1 MPQYT
6 FLIGATALATTSA
19 ARGTED
25 GDIILI
31 VKASTN
37 QPSSNPEAEALVFA
51 SAQQAAADAISA
63 ALLDDPNALD
73 SPNAEI
79 SAHIANAKGPS
90 FTVTKRSL
98 AYVTAQWRRLVQ
110 QPQASPPNHPPPPP
124 QPQADPRVGRLIS
137 GRIPTRF
144 LNNQPVW
151 SDIVNA
157 KVVRR
162 TEDVED
168 SYLIDSD
175 QAGLFYLDG
184 TSVDLFSAPAPPE
197 RDVLHLPSSSP
208 SEQLVIQQL
217 AIIKRAPFSRALS
230 DPAHL
235 DAQEAWEILKLMRP
249 ASANQP
255 IPSLPFLQHVLSF
268 HAPSLHMVTVTNLPP
283 NPTLAEIVA
292 ALSEALMR
300 APFVPPAF
308 APADPL
314 PPRAESLDLPQP
326 TPPQPFP
333 LPPSQPLQTNS
344 VSFSDPSWSTR
355 YPLAAQMAAAAA
367 SQQDWDD
374 FLDAS
379 CDISDPER
387 AATIRSSEYTKLGAL
402 SRHLRKH
409 VTSQKLQSIIDD
421 EQQGGAA
428 LETAMLINV
437 LLSLPSQTTSDGT
450 YAPHEHLLW
459 ALLALSL
466 FANALLRYIAS
477 AIISPPLSCTN

>member
-37 QPSSNPEAEALVFA
+37 QPSSNPEAEALVFT

-300 APFVPPAF
+300 APFVRRLSHPPILSLLEQNHSICRNRLLRSRFRYLLLSHSRPIASVF
-308 APADPL
+308 LTHPGRRATRS
-314 PPRAESLDLPQP
+314 PPRWRPPPLRSRIGTIFWTPLATSP
-326 TPPQPFP
+326 TRSVPRRFV
-333 LPPSQPLQTNS
+333 PPSTP
-344 VSFSDPSWSTR
+344 
-355 YPLAAQMAAAAA
+355 
-367 SQQDWDD
+367 
-374 FLDAS
+374 
-379 CDISDPER
+379 
-387 AATIRSSEYTKLGAL
+387 SSELY
-402 SRHLRKH
+402 H
-409 VTSQKLQSIIDD
+409 
-421 EQQGGAA
+421 
-428 LETAMLINV
+428 
-437 LLSLPSQTTSDGT
+437 
-450 YAPHEHLLW
+450 
-459 ALLALSL
+459 
-466 FANALLRYIAS
+466 
-477 AIISPPLSCTN
+477 AI